1 MNPNLRFLVVD
12 DMPQM
17 CKIIYSILGDLG
29 WKDVTIATSG
39 QAAIKMLQKKPFDIV
54 LLDNNMPGMEGLD
67 VLQQCRDLNIEPMPK
82 FIMVTADAK
91 RSVLTSA
98 VTFGASDFITKPFK
112 AQTLLDKVNR
122 LFPG

>member
-1 MNPNLRFLVVD
+1 
-12 DMPQM
+12 
-17 CKIIYSILGDLG
+17 
-29 WKDVTIATSG
+29 
-39 QAAIKMLQKKPFDIV
+39 MLQKKPFDIV